1 MGLKLNEV
9 IVTVFLLVIYCF
21 VCYERNTWEKINKK
35 NHCFSLYILLTNIG
49 WLQRI
54 TI

>member
-9 IVTVFLLVIYCF
+9 IFTVFLLVIYCF

-35 NHCFSLYILLTNIG
+35 
-49 WLQRI
+49 I
-54 TI
+54 TVFLCIFY